1 MSVLNKLHHS
11 DAQWAA
17 LQKQAEHGPVFMTNS
32 LKFREPAEYA
42 DSRTAE
48 YQSIRC

>member
-17 LQKQAEHGPVFMTNS
+17 LQKEVDDGPVFMTS
-32 LKFREPAEYA
+32 LLKFREPAEYA
-42 DSRTAE
+42 DGRTAE
-48 YQSIRC
+48 Y